1 MSSGGMAVVIVL
13 FFVEHL
19 TPSLEPA
26 NEGLNFMLKYIS
38 ASFVVFA
45 LTGVAAA
52 DEPMTVDEVKAAAKA
67 DIEFVG
73 NDYLRARLA
82 ENPDLILI
90 DVRSTSEFELGR
102 IPGAQSIPR
111 GVAEFRV
118 AEQVRDADTEII
130 VYCASGNRA
139 GLVSKAL
146 MAQGYT
152 NIATHHGFKHWSED
166 GLPVENKNGS
176 FVRVTESD

>member
-1 MSSGGMAVVIVL
+1 
-13 FFVEHL
+13 
-19 TPSLEPA
+19 
-26 NEGLNFMLKYIS
+26 MLKS
-38 ASFVVFA
+38 VCAGFAVFA
-45 LTGVAAA
+45 LAGIAFA
-52 DEPMTVDEVKAAAKA
+52 DEPLTVEEVKATAKA
-67 DIEFVG
+67 GIEFVG
-73 NDYLRARLA
+73 NDYLQERLA
-82 ENPDLILI
+82 ENPDLLLM
-90 DVRSTSEFELGR
+90 DVRTTSEFELGR

-118 AEQVRDADTEII
+118 AEEVRDADAEII
-130 VYCASGNRA
+130 VYCATGNRA

-176 FVRVTESD
+176 FVRVTASD